1 MNAMDIRRRIL
12 VADDDPIFLDLF
24 EAALPSDLY
33 DIVAVGDGAAAMLR
47 LEAGRFDLAV
57 IDIQMPKIDGLRL
70 IALIRSTPGLRNLPI
85 VVITSIKEDR
95 MREDCLQTGANDY
108 LTKPVD
114 WRLLPARLERLTGG
128 SAACSLKLVAP
139 SCHEVSVM
147 PSSRS

>member
-57 IDIQMPKIDGLRL
+57 IDIQMPKIDGVRL

-108 LTKPVD
+108 MTKPVD
-114 WRLLPARLERLTGG
+114 WRLLPARLERLMGG
-128 SAACSLKLVAP
+128 SAACSLKLAVA
-139 SCHEVSVM
+139 SNHEYPMM
-147 PSSRS
+147 PSSGS